1 MKEES
6 LDNQIR
12 PHETIHQVYVNL
24 AGKRKPISAS
34 SMPFEEKEGKSA
46 SSHDSNSSGVQL
58 HHLCEQG
65 EESKENPPV
74 IVT

>member
-24 AGKRKPISAS
+24 ARKRKQ
-34 SMPFEEKEGKSA
+34 EEGKNA

-65 EESKENPPV
+65 EESKEDPPV